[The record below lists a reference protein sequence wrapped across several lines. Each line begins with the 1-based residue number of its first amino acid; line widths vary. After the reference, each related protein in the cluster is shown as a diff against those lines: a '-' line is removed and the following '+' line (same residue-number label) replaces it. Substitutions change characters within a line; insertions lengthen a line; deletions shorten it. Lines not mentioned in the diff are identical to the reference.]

1 MKDVLVMKFGG
12 TSVGSA
18 ERMRV
23 AARLAADQRAL
34 RPVAVV
40 VSAMSKITDLLL
52 DTMRHA
58 EAGDRAG
65 MESNLAALR
74 SRHEEACRE
83 LLPEPRHAAVMARM
97 HSLIGEFER
106 LVGGMAMLNERPP
119 RSVDEAVAL
128 GERLSALLVA
138 EYLESEGVAAAAV
151 NAWELIVTD
160 ALFGNASPLMEPTR
174 EKARAHL
181 LPLMGQ
187 GAIPVVTGFN
197 GATADG
203 RPTTLG
209 RGGSDFSASI
219 LASVLD
225 AAELWIWTDVDG
237 IMSAD
242 PRLVPDAQVLEE
254 VTYAEAAELAYHGA
268 KVLHPKTL
276 APLVESKIPVWSK
289 NSFAPEKPG
298 TRIVPAIASESNG
311 ARAVASMKN
320 VALVSLE
327 PASPELNGVQVM
339 ARALDAMAR
348 TDVEVLVVSSSSYR
362 QNFCFLVRAE
372 ELKRTVQALEQA
384 LALELAHG
392 YVHPIRVDANVGMLT
407 AVGEGMQGKPG
418 LAGRIFTAISRVH
431 VNIIAI
437 AQGSSELTIAVVVRR
452 DGLETAIRAVHAEC
466 GMGLRP
472 PAPVFPYAHGKVQA
486 MPVNKERTPTQD

>member
-1 MKDVLVMKFGG
+1 MPDLLVMKFGG

-18 ERMRV
+18 ARMKV
-23 AARLAADQRAL
+23 AARLAAVERAR

-65 MESNLAALR
+65 METNLAALR
-74 SRHEEACRE
+74 SRHEDTCRE
-83 LLPEPRHAAVMARM
+83 LLPEERHASVMARI
-97 HSLIGEFER
+97 HSLAGEFER
-106 LVGGMAMLNERPP
+106 LVSGMAMLNERPP
-119 RSVDEAVAL
+119 RSVDEAVAV
-128 GERLSALLVA
+128 GERLSALLVS
-138 EYLESEGVAAAAV
+138 EFLQSEGTPAAAV
-151 NAWELIVTD
+151 NAWDLIVTD
-160 ALFGNASPLMEPTR
+160 AVFGNASPLMEPTR

-181 LPLMGQ
+181 LPLVGE
-187 GAIPVVTGFN
+187 GAIPVITGFN

-209 RGGSDFSASI
+209 RGGSDYSASI
-219 LASVLD
+219 LAAALD
-225 AAELWIWTDVDG
+225 ASELWIWTDVDG

-242 PRLVPDAQVLEE
+242 PRLVPDAKVLPE

-276 APLVESKIPVWSK
+276 APLAERHIPVWSK
-289 NSFAPEKPG
+289 NSFAPQVPG
-298 TRIVPAIASESNG
+298 TRIVPAIASQANG

-327 PASPELNGVQVM
+327 PASPELNSVQVM
-339 ARALDAMAR
+339 ARALDAIAR
-348 TDVEVLVVSSSSYR
+348 ADVEVLVVSSSSYR
-362 QNFCFLVRAE
+362 QNFCFLVRSE
-372 ELKRTVQALEQA
+372 ELERTVQSLEQA

-392 YVHPIRVDANVGMLT
+392 YVNPIRVDANVGMLA

-418 LAGRIFTAISRVH
+418 LAGRIFTAISRVE

-437 AQGSSELTIAVVVRR
+437 AQGSSELTIAIVVRR
-452 DGLETAIRAVHAEC
+452 DGLEKAVRAVHTEC
-466 GMGLRP
+466 GMGL
-472 PAPVFPYAHGKVQA
+472 APSSQ
-486 MPVNKERTPTQD
+486 E